1 MIRGVATKDTYDLSL
16 KKAREVRY
24 YFMFAVKCAWVS
36 IFLNEIETLMLEYL
50 NHHQRKAIYR
60 EIA

>member
-1 MIRGVATKDTYDLSL
+1 
-16 KKAREVRY
+16 
-24 YFMFAVKCAWVS
+24 MFAVKCAWVS